1 MRFLQ
6 HRQALPRC
14 KGLAFMV
21 SASVLAVDG
30 RMVKEAADERKKIEE
45 ADTEG
50 EQTFWAGII

>member
-1 MRFLQ
+1 
-6 HRQALPRC
+6 
-14 KGLAFMV
+14 MV

-30 RMVKEAADERKKIEE
+30 RMGKEAADERKKIEE